1 MSILLGRSQVDVLS
15 LRLLASLFRQ
25 KTVSKTPGQNT
36 PSSNSPPN
44 APHQTYSRDSD
55 IQLKRLSNPFD
66 ILYSPERRSQ
76 LYTPMK
82 YKSPTYLEIE
92 KNLREQ
98 QLMGALPANH
108 VDGMRASLSP
118 AAVTV
123 LPETRATM
131 GQARLTGVA
140 RRTLR
145 RRRGGKG
152 KASEK
157 HRNDSSSVFS
167 CETGRSRR
175 SKMSRVSQLGLL
187 RARILPVPV
196 PRKRSFR
203 YSASKFF
210 PAFTSQKELDRHFA
224 DQNVLL
230 LMKDMLPSTMVVYR
244 FMRLWRRNPLLR
256 GTKTAFTI
264 GRDSSITAVPTH
276 PELLLFRGAQ
286 VVHAHPKDILLQEEQ
301 QNQNLHVSSKRQNF
315 MDIVHRKYREQVF
328 AGKFK
333 IPPRL
338 EQCMPFEA
346 DIMAPEERQKIDIQ
360 MLFEV
365 LMRQTVAA
373 KIEFRLRKS
382 GYRFMSTSSSPTPSP
397 STSKL
402 LGLQSAR
409 NAGEQA
415 DHHKPLPPP
424 LDSSS
429 SDSVDTDKIMKRNAS
444 LISEKLPSPQISF
457 KSTIH
462 ERRKWPSPERRLFSA
477 PQAALAALLAPENTA
492 PPNMTGT
499 FQNFRNSRTA
509 GPVPTSSTPA
519 LPRRFSFSSATSS
532 LSNPSNPPDPSE
544 MFVNDFNLIY
554 QQRAENREGLG
565 KTLSNL
571 NLFSLQPLNR
581 SKATLSSNLSSESPV
596 TQGGPDTQEVEV
608 SSYNTSASRTRHSV
622 GSTANTSI
630 LHSLDSLTNE
640 VGGYLREQMEATVSA
655 ELIEGTPHTHVEQ
668 HLNGRDAQNV
678 DVIDLS
684 PATTGLRYSKTSE
697 SPSDREW
704 ERASWNKSSPRS
716 AHFLDI
722 SNVAKIELAVHVPR
736 DIVSMEGSVHG
747 GYTATSVS
755 AHSHTLST
763 MSRLSVSTRSAGG
776 LVRDQLEQRESS
788 ADSNAV

>member
-1 MSILLGRSQVDVLS
+1 MDVLS
-15 LRLLASLFRQ
+15 LRLLASLFHRQ
-25 KTVSKTPGQNT
+25 KAVSKTPSQNT

-108 VDGMRASLSP
+108 VSGMRAALSP
-118 AAVTV
+118 AVVTV
-123 LPETRATM
+123 IPETRAKTGM
-131 GQARLTGVA
+131 GRLTGVA
-140 RRTLR
+140 RRALR
-145 RRRGGKG
+145 RRRGGKSEI
-152 KASEK
+152 SEK
-157 HRNDSSSVFS
+157 LRNDSSSVFS

-187 RARILPVPV
+187 RARILPVAV
-196 PRKRSFR
+196 TRKRSFR
-203 YSASKFF
+203 YSATKFF
-210 PAFTSQKELDRHFA
+210 PSFNSQKELDRHFA
-224 DQNVLL
+224 DHNVLL
-230 LMKDMLPSTMVVYR
+230 LMKDMLPSTMVVYK
-244 FMRLWRRNPLLR
+244 FIRLWRRNPLLR
-256 GTKTAFTI
+256 ATKTAFTI
-264 GRDSSITAVPTH
+264 GRDSSITAVPAD
-276 PELLLFRGAQ
+276 PALLQFKGAQ

-301 QNQNLHVSSKRQNF
+301 QNQNLNVSNKRQTF
-315 MDIVHRKYREQVF
+315 MEIVHRKYREQVF
-328 AGKFK
+328 AGKYK

-346 DIMAPEERQKIDIQ
+346 DIMTPEERQKIDVL
-360 MLFEV
+360 MLFEA

-382 GYRFMSTSSSPTPSP
+382 GYKFMSSSSSPTPSP
-397 STSKL
+397 STSNL
-402 LGLQSAR
+402 LGLKSAR
-409 NAGEQA
+409 NAVEQTS
-415 DHHKPLPPP
+415 DHKQLPPP
-424 LDSSS
+424 VNSSS
-429 SDSVDTDKIMKRNAS
+429 SESVDTDKIMKRNAS

-462 ERRKWPSPERRLFSA
+462 ERRKWPSPDRRLFSA
-477 PQAALAALLAPENTA
+477 PQAPIPALLAPENTA
-492 PPNMTGT
+492 SANMAGT
-499 FQNFRNSRTA
+499 FQNFRNLNSRMA
-509 GPVPTSSTPA
+509 GPAPSSSTPA

-554 QQRAENREGLG
+554 QQRAENREGQG

-581 SKATLSSNLSSESPV
+581 SKATLSSSLSSESPV
-596 TQGGPDTQEVEV
+596 TQGGQENQEVEV

-655 ELIEGTPHTHVEQ
+655 ELIEGTPHTHIEQ
-668 HLNGRDAQNV
+668 HLHGHDAQNV

-684 PATTGLRYSKTSE
+684 PPAPGLRFQRTSE

-716 AHFLDI
+716 THFLDI
-722 SNVAKIELAVHVPR
+722 SNVPKVELIVHIPR

-763 MSRLSVSTRSAGG
+763 MSGISMSTRSAGG
-776 LVRDQLEQRESS
+776 PVREQREQLEQQR
-788 ADSNAV
+788 D